1 VSGERHQAHKT
12 MDNRREVLSPK
23 IVQGLLNALVGHIE
37 NAVAPPG
44 PAEAVP
50 RIVLQDVAQILQDAE
65 LKRIASLDDETVA
78 IYSERRNPD
87 SAANLVTA
95 RRADQFPAVCS
106 DGVSQRRLCPHCGGL
121 KLRMNDR
128 QLRAALL
135 TISTATEIDW
145 E

>member
-1 VSGERHQAHKT
+1 

-87 SAANLVTA
+87 FAANLVTA

-106 DGVSQRRLCPHCGGL
+106 DGVSQGRFYALT
-121 KLRMNDR
+121 
-128 QLRAALL
+128 AAAR
-135 TISTATEIDW
+135 SCE
-145 E
+145 